1 MTPDTIA
8 ILVLLIYVIGY
19 FPSVIII
26 AMIDKRIPPGE
37 DYLGD
42 RYSFSAGMAI
52 IWFLSIPVGL
62 FILVRETRS
71 FSSVLTYV
79 EKVHLWIESKLER
92 K

>member
-1 MTPDTIA
+1 MTLGTIA

-26 AMIDKRIPPGE
+26 AMIDKRIPS
-37 DYLGD
+37 DVDLGD

-71 FSSVLTYV
+71 FSFVLTYV
-79 EKVHLWIESKLER
+79 EKVHFWIESKLER

>member
-1 MTPDTIA
+1 MTLGTIA

-26 AMIDKRIPPGE
+26 AMIDKRIPS
-37 DYLGD
+37 DVDLGD

-52 IWFLSIPVGL
+52 IWFLSIPIGL
-62 FILVRETRS
+62 FYLFVKSHS
-71 FSSVLTYV
+71 FSFVLTYV
-79 EKVHLWIESKLER
+79 EKVHFWIESKLER